1 MAKTKRSKLWK
12 TALGVFAIYF
22 CFSFFRSSTI
32 LVGLTNEPSSDFYVM
47 TRNPNSWE
55 IFWGNRAL
63 DLWKYFPNHEDL
75 AVALVKGNTLIGLK
89 KADVRDKMGLPSG
102 SAVNS
107 NWWIYFLEPS
117 SFEYGSQLNVNFSE
131 NDVVTRTSFYV
142 SP

>member
-12 TALGVFAIYF
+12 IALGVFAIYF
-22 CFSFFRSSTI
+22 CFSLFRSSTI
-32 LVGLTNEPSSDFYVM
+32 LVGLTNEPSSDCYVM

-63 DLWKYFPNHEDL
+63 DLWKYFPNYEYL

-89 KADVRDKMGLPSG
+89 KADVREKIGVPSG
-102 SAVNS
+102 GDAKS
-107 NWWIYFLEPS
+107 NWWIYFLEWS
-117 SFEYGSQLNVNFSE
+117 SFEYGSQLNVNFNE
-131 NDVVTRTSFYV
+131 NEVVTGTSFYV